1 VHLCVNYLEEG
12 VRQLLEGRQGL
23 FESDRPDALLEG
35 RYRFSEN
42 GKLDTEDSA
51 KMLCAL
57 LNRYCNEIELF
68 NPAYGLVSVKDRVE
82 LAVKHILDSLAPLG
96 IIKQLISGCRFPRIA
111 DVGSGA
117 GFPGIPLAL
126 ALPDVSFTLI
136 ERMGRRAGFLRNT
149 AAVLPLPNVE
159 VLESTAEQAPP
170 EIADIVC
177 FRALRPLEPK
187 ILRVLFRLLK
197 PGAWLAA
204 YKGRRETIL
213 TEISPLSLTQQ
224 NAEWRVIPCRVPF
237 LDDERNLLLIKKR

>member
-1 VHLCVNYLEEG
+1 VHLCVNYLEDG
-12 VRQLLEGRQGL
+12 IRRLLEDGQDGQGT
-23 FESDRPDALLEG
+23 FK
-35 RYRFSEN
+35 N
-42 GKLDTEDSA
+42 GKPGFFAEDSA
-51 KMLCAL
+51 KTLCAA

-68 NPAYGLVSVKDRVE
+68 NPAYGLVAVKDRAE

-96 IIKQLISGCRFPRIA
+96 IIKQLTNGSLLPRIA

-126 ALPDVSFTLI
+126 AMPDTSFTLI

-159 VLESTAEQAPP
+159 VLESTAEQAPS

-177 FRALRPLEPK
+177 FRALRPLSPK
-187 ILRVLFRLLK
+187 FIKDLFRLLK

-213 TEISPLSLTQQ
+213 AEISPLFDTLSQQ

-237 LDDERNLLLIKKR
+237 LDDERNLLLIKKF